1 MTVNDKLIQ
10 KLIRVQ
16 KLLSK
21 KINITYNPSLENL
34 NIVAAIDVSY
44 LGEIAFVVAVVWNI
58 NLQET
63 LEILILRDNVSF
75 PYIPTFLAF
84 REAKFIF
91 RAYKNLIIHPE
102 LLLIDSHGIIHPRK
116 VGCATHIG
124 VILDIPT
131 IGVAKHGLV
140 GSLELQSE
148 HLAKVI
154 YKNELL
160 GFAILKN
167 GKPKIFIS
175 PGNKLDYFQ
184 ALNIV
189 QKTTV
194 HHLMPEPLYIADKL
208 SKQIKLLFKN
218 SSYFN
223 NPSL

>member
-1 MTVNDKLIQ
+1 MTVDNKLIQ
-10 KLIRVQ
+10 KLIWIQ
-16 KLLSK
+16 KLLSE
-21 KINITYNPSLENL
+21 KIDITYNPSLEDL

-44 LGEIAFVVAVVWNI
+44 LGEVAFVVAVVWNI
-58 NLQET
+58 NLQEP

-91 RAYKNLIIHPE
+91 RAYKNLIIQPE

-116 VGCATHIG
+116 IGCATHVGI
-124 VILDIPT
+124 ILGIPT
-131 IGVAKHGLV
+131 IGVAKHGLI
-140 GSLELQSE
+140 GSLELQDK

-175 PGNKLDYFQ
+175 PGNKLDHLQ
-184 ALNIV
+184 ALSIV
-189 QKTTV
+189 QKTV
-194 HHLMPEPLYIADKL
+194 VRHLMPEPLYIADKL
-208 SKQIKLLFKN
+208 SKQIKLLSKN
-218 SSYFN
+218 SSHFN
-223 NPSL
+223 KPSL